1 MNRAIIVG
9 NLTKA
14 PELRITQSGVAVCT
28 FTVAVNRRFANQDGE
43 READFIP
50 VVVWRGAAENC
61 AKHLD
66 KGSKVAVCGALQ
78 TRSYEDN
85 AGIKRY
91 ITEIVADEVQFL
103 PSGSRHQDASPPDE
117 PPQWS
122 SDKLDLRQI
131 EDDEL
136 PF

>member
-14 PELRITQSGVAVCT
+14 PELRTTQSGVAVCT

-50 VVVWRGAAENC
+50 VVVWRGTAENC

-78 TRSYEDN
+78 TRSYEDG

-103 PSGSRHQDASPPDE
+103 PSGSRHQDAPPPE
-117 PPQWS
+117 APSQWS
-122 SDKLDLRQI
+122 SNEPDLRQI